1 MKKELKKRSLELI
14 QEHEKF
20 IETLNEE
27 EKLEQEAVLSGMK
40 LMFDFILNNGKLP
53 E

>member
-1 MKKELKKRSLELI
+1 MKKELKEKCNSLI
-14 QEHEKF
+14 QEHERF
-20 IETLNEE
+20 TETLNEQ

-40 LMFDFILNNGKLP
+40 LMFDFILNNGELP